1 MMALRGWAHRVRAAA
16 PRIGV
21 AQGHATTGSREEL
34 RRTMAQTSPKH
45 PLHQRGNKSTVSRTG
60 VSLRSIYEFEEPQLL
75 GGKQQSGLMPAWFG
89 AIEHQG
95 FLSSQWDQRPLR

>member
-1 MMALRGWAHRVRAAA
+1 METTPMSLHASRDRTPQAL
-16 PRIGV
+16 
-21 AQGHATTGSREEL
+21 AQTTPVHGRPG
-34 RRTMAQTSPKH
+34 RDHPDQTSPKH

-60 VSLRSIYEFEEPQLL
+60 VSLRSIDEFKEPQLL